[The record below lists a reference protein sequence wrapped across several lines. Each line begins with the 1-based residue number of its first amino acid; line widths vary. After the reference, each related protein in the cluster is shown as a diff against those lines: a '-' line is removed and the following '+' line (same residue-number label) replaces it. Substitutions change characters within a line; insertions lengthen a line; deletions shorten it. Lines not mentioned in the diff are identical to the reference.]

1 MADRALFE
9 AFQKVKDRVEDVV
22 SETRKKEEKARA
34 AEEAKRLAAKKAKA
48 APAPQ
53 PRFVSEEKKTLP
65 LRPRKK
71 QNLWPA
77 RQRAVSVRPR
87 FRLRVA
93 LAQRW
98 LTLL

>member
-53 PRFVSEEKKTLP
+53 PRFV
-65 LRPRKK
+65 
-71 QNLWPA
+71 
-77 RQRAVSVRPR
+77 
-87 FRLRVA
+87 
-93 LAQRW
+93 
-98 LTLL
+98 

>member
-53 PRFVSEEKKTLP
+53 PRFVSEEKKNTSRYALE
-65 LRPRKK
+65 RSKTCG
-71 QNLWPA
+71 
-77 RQRAVSVRPR
+77 QRAREPYQCGRVFAYGWLWLSVG
-87 FRLRVA
+87 
-93 LAQRW
+93 
-98 LTLL
+98 